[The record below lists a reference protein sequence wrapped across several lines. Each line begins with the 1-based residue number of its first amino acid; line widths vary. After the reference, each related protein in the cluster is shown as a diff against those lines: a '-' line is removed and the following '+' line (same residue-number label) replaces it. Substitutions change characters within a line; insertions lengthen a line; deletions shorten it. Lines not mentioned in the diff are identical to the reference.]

1 MKLIIYISAL
11 LLALSASGVYA
22 SPSAASRPEESIVEH
37 IEDNGNM
44 TVNMPAALSAR
55 LNKVAAVEEKVEE
68 SPKHAVASNGKMG
81 GYRIQVFSDN
91 NARTAKAEAR
101 NRARNISAK
110 FPEYATYVVFS
121 SPYWR
126 LRVGNFRTKDEADNA
141 AHALKEAFPSYG
153 REIRVVRDRIT
164 VGE

>member
-1 MKLIIYISAL
+1 MKISTCISVL
-11 LLALSASGVYA
+11 LLVLSVLTVNASGVGSY
-22 SPSAASRPEESIVEH
+22 SSDESIVEH
-37 IEDNGNM
+37 IEKTGNV
-44 TVNMPAALSAR
+44 TVNMPDVLQERVGRA
-55 LNKVAAVEEKVEE
+55 KAVEEKVEE
-68 SPKHAVASNGKMG
+68 KPVVTSPSGKMG

-101 NRARNISAK
+101 SRARNVSAK

-126 LRVGNFRTKDEADNA
+126 LRVGNFRTQEEANNA
-141 AHALKEAFPSYG
+141 AHMLKEAFPAYS

>member
-1 MKLIIYISAL
+1 MKINTCISAL
-11 LLALSASGVYA
+11 LLVLSVLTVNASGVGSY
-22 SPSAASRPEESIVEH
+22 SGDESIVEH
-37 IEDNGNM
+37 IEETGNVA
-44 TVNMPAALSAR
+44 VNMPSVLQER
-55 LNKVAAVEEKVEE
+55 VGYVKTVEEKVEE
-68 SPKHAVASNGKMG
+68 KPAVASPSGKMG

-101 NRARNISAK
+101 SRARNVSAK

-126 LRVGNFRTKDEADNA
+126 LRVGNFRTQEEANNA
-141 AHALKEAFPSYG
+141 AHMLKEAFPAYR